1 MNITMWVLL
10 WYSTATMP
18 CTPRCCRYDG
28 TPYNNNVGVKL
39 SLGCVRCQP
48 KYINWM
54 ADYVPIGSTVY
65 VTET

>member
-1 MNITMWVLL
+1 MVFYGNYALHSTLL
-10 WYSTATMP
+10 
-18 CTPRCCRYDG
+18 RYDG